1 MTPLV
6 DFFQVQSFNFVY
18 HGSPIVGIASSLSS
32 VVCLRPKES
41 IDNFSTR
48 NLAENEHGADADA
61 EACQGA
67 FQAAAGAERPRR
79 SLQTQGQERHQG
91 RCKARG
97 AQRILHQL
105 RPGFIFCLVKQFI
118 HVFWFL
124 SGVQKAE
131 CSRGQSGN

>member
-32 VVCLRPKES
+32 VVCLRQKES

-48 NLAENEHGADADA
+48 NLAENEHGADA
-61 EACQGA
+61 EGGQGA
-67 FQAAAGAERPRR
+67 FQAAAGAERPCR

-91 RCKARG
+91 RCKTGG

-105 RPGFIFCLVKQFI
+105 RPSSIFFLV
-118 HVFWFL
+118 
-124 SGVQKAE
+124 
-131 CSRGQSGN
+131 